1 MAVFMDTCHAR
12 RTSVEF
18 VRFVCIG
25 GSLVTRLALR
35 WCAANGIA
43 IDELHVKFSWKI
55 VQEVRIVMGT
65 KEQSQE
71 SVIPEVNLPNHLSP
85 VYDGVEVL
93 GVLGRSHVLLPWCS

>member
-43 IDELHVKFSWKI
+43 IDELHVKFSWKV

-85 VYDGVEVL
+85 VHDGVEVL

>member
-18 VRFVCIG
+18 ERFVCIG

-85 VYDGVEVL
+85 VHDGVEVL

>member
-1 MAVFMDTCHAR
+1 MAIFMDTCHAR

-18 VRFVCIG
+18 VHFVCIG

-43 IDELHVKFSWKI
+43 IDELHVKFSWKV

-85 VYDGVEVL
+85 VHDGVEVL

>member
-85 VYDGVEVL
+85 VHDGVEVL

>member
-1 MAVFMDTCHAR
+1 MAIFMDTCHAR

>member
-1 MAVFMDTCHAR
+1 MAIFMDTCHAR

-18 VRFVCIG
+18 VHFVCIG

-43 IDELHVKFSWKI
+43 IDELHVKFSWKV

-85 VYDGVEVL
+85 VHDGVEVL
-93 GVLGRSHVLLPWCS
+93 GVLGRSHVLLSWCS

>member
-43 IDELHVKFSWKI
+43 IDELHVKFSWKV

>member
-1 MAVFMDTCHAR
+1 MAIFMDTCHAR

-43 IDELHVKFSWKI
+43 IDELHVKFSWKV

-85 VYDGVEVL
+85 VHDGVEVL

>member
-1 MAVFMDTCHAR
+1 MAIFMDTCHAR

-43 IDELHVKFSWKI
+43 IDELHVKFSWKV

-71 SVIPEVNLPNHLSP
+71 SVIPEVNLPNHLSL
-85 VYDGVEVL
+85 VHDGVEVL
-93 GVLGRSHVLLPWCS
+93 GVLGRSHVLLSWYS